1 MKRVNKNRLWLFF
14 LFIILT
20 LSVAVAYYVT
30 MSSSKEAMSSMPR
43 MNVDVV
49 YYINLDRREDRKKQ
63 FLEEM
68 KKIHYPSSRI
78 HRISGIYKPQQGDV
92 GCTLSHIET
101 LTQFIHSPYHTC
113 IIFEDDFEFIDPPTV
128 TSKINKFLRANIQYD
143 VCLLAGGVYKTDV
156 YSLYPGIAKAIKVT
170 TTSGY
175 IVTKAYA
182 ATLLANYKEGCALLE
197 KSYQDKIADKYH
209 QPYAID
215 QYWDKLQAKDHWFIF
230 QPALGKQRESYSDI
244 MGGVVKPTS

>member
-1 MKRVNKNRLWLFF
+1 MKRVDKNRIWLFF
-14 LFIILT
+14 LFIILALAIT
-20 LSVAVAYYVT
+20 ITYYVT
-30 MSSSKEAMSSMPR
+30 MSSSKEAMSSMSR

-49 YYINLDRREDRKKQ
+49 YYINLDHREDRKKQ
-63 FLEEM
+63 FLGEM

-78 HRISGIYKPQQGDV
+78 HRISGIYKPEQGDV

-113 IIFEDDFEFIDPPTV
+113 IIFEDDFEFVDPSTV
-128 TSKINKFLRANIQYD
+128 TAKINKFLRANIQYD

-197 KSYQDKIADKYH
+197 KSYQDKTANKYD

-244 MGGVVKPTS
+244 MKGVVKPTS